1 MRAASLTSVL
11 FVSAVFCSPAWGQ
24 ARGIHLEA
32 GLGYARVFDA
42 GGISFAAALERAV
55 STPSKNVRHAV
66 GGSFWYAHT
75 DIASNPSDPEGR
87 HLVGVG
93 VRYQLGIGPSST
105 GVFLAVPVQLLH
117 SSIPDRPILDTDLS
131 LNGVPEAPGE
141 APAEDRIGS
150 AWGWGAGL
158 ELGFRL
164 ALAKQLSAQTS
175 VQGLYQDIYT
185 NSRDNGAWNW
195 HAGLTYRFASQ

>member
-1 MRAASLTSVL
+1 MRATRLSPVL

-24 ARGIHLEA
+24 ARGVHLEA

-42 GGISFAAALERAV
+42 GGISFAAAVERPI
-55 STPSKNVRHAV
+55 SPSSKNVRHAV

-75 DIASNPSDPEGR
+75 DIASNPSEPEGR

-93 VRYQLGIGPSST
+93 IRYQVGIGPSS
-105 GVFLAVPVQLLH
+105 GGLFLAVPVQLLH
-117 SSIPDRPILDTDLS
+117 SSVPDRSTLQANLARHSI
-131 LNGVPEAPGE
+131 PEPPPG
-141 APAEDRIGS
+141 PPSEDRVGS

-164 ALAKQLSAQTS
+164 ALARQLSAQTS
-175 VQGLYQDIYT
+175 VQGLYQDIYAD
-185 NSRDNGAWNW
+185 SRDHGAWNW
-195 HAGLTYRFASQ
+195 HTGLTYHFGSR